1 MPLLNDIIETLP
13 QHHYFRDDIIFI
25 IDTDLR
31 TILSYKR
38 GNMFVDNGSGLV
50 SFLQV
55 IGAQG
60 DHNVNRITFKM
71 LRYYNGI
78 DLSLFVIKINYT
90 TDDGK
95 TGFYVI
101 NDLLIGD
108 DYMLFTWLVSSN
120 VTVNSGKV
128 SFVVKMV
135 QQQSPDIY
143 NVFSTAISKGVVV
156 PSIMMDNEIEE
167 LYRNVSERLNIFV
180 GTTPP
185 VFQDI
190 RPLSI
195 WIQMAATQ
203 DAIQIIDETDIT
215 REYDNDIIILTKDG
229 RVTTNVYSGNGLY
242 INCYVNQ
249 ILYCTREFVQIIPYA
264 VYVDGVW
271 VSENITV
278 GVRIKNQALNLDVLS
293 PEENIKFISEETV
306 YGSRIE
312 NDQRDIYETLSINA
326 EHEYEVS
333 YANMTINIQT

>member
-38 GNMFVDNGSGLV
+38 GNMFVDTGTGLV
-50 SFLQV
+50 SFLPV

-60 DHNVNRITFKM
+60 DHNVNRINFKM

-90 TDDGK
+90 TDDGA

-143 NVFSTAISKGVVV
+143 NVFSTAISKGMVV
-156 PSIMMDNEIEE
+156 PSIMMDDVIAE
-167 LYRNVSERLNIFV
+167 LYRNVSERLNIYV

-203 DAIQIIDETDIT
+203 DAIQI
-215 REYDNDIIILTKDG
+215 KD
-229 RVTTNVYSGNGLY
+229 
-242 INCYVNQ
+242 
-249 ILYCTREFVQIIPYA
+249 
-264 VYVDGVW
+264 
-271 VSENITV
+271 
-278 GVRIKNQALNLDVLS
+278 
-293 PEENIKFISEETV
+293 
-306 YGSRIE
+306 
-312 NDQRDIYETLSINA
+312 
-326 EHEYEVS
+326 
-333 YANMTINIQT
+333 

>member
-1 MPLLNDIIETLP
+1 MPLLSDVLATLP
-13 QHHYFRDDIIFI
+13 EHHYFRDDILFI
-25 IDTDLR
+25 IDADLR
-31 TILSYKR
+31 TILSSKR
-38 GNMFVDNGSGLV
+38 GNMFVDNGTGRI

-60 DHNVNRITFKM
+60 DHNVNRINFKV

-78 DLSLFVIKINYT
+78 DLSTFVIKINYVT
-90 TDDGK
+90 PDG
-95 TGFYVI
+95 THGFYVI

-120 VTVNSGKV
+120 VTMTSGEV

-135 QQQSPDIY
+135 QQQPQDVY
-143 NVFSTAISKGVVV
+143 NVFSTAVSKGVVV

-185 VFQDI
+185 VYQDI

-203 DAIQIIDETDIT
+203 DAIQILDETDIY

-229 RVTTNVYSGNGLY
+229 SVTTNVYSGNGLY

-249 ILYCTREFVQIIPYA
+249 ILYCTRETVNIVPYA
-264 VYVDGVW
+264 VYVDGTW
-271 VSENITV
+271 VSENITI
-278 GVRIKNQALNLDVLS
+278 GVRIKHQALNLDVLS
-293 PEENIKFISEETV
+293 PEETITFVSEETV
-306 YGSRIE
+306 YNSQID
-312 NDQRDIYETLSINA
+312 NDQRAMYETVSINA

-333 YANMTINIQT
+333 YCNMTTTIQI